1 VDPVVVVNQVRRGPV
16 PGDARRE
23 IATALERFA
32 GREVRFFL
40 PADRKATDAALASG
54 RTLAE
59 VAPGSPLRVAL
70 RSLAA
75 AVTGVPEPANRRRA
89 LRRTRGAG

>member
-1 VDPVVVVNQVRRGPV
+1 V
-16 PGDARRE
+16 PGDPRQE

-40 PADRKATDAALASG
+40 PADRRATDAALATG

-59 VAPGSPLRVAL
+59 AAPGSPLRTAL

-75 AVTGVPEPANRRRA
+75 AVAEVTEPAGRRRVLRRNRR
-89 LRRTRGAG
+89 AG